1 MEGKILLSVGEED
14 QVSFDE
20 LITMLPTEISAEVLS
35 EEETA
40 TAETIQI
47 KNWTSGAY
55 VQDSEGLWPTE
66 GEFTFAAVLPEEY
79 ELAEE
84 TSPIEAVVS
93 LDGDAVMEMEETAR
107 SCARWYSCQILF
119 R

>member
-66 GEFTFAAVLPEEY
+66 GELP
-79 ELAEE
+79 L
-84 TSPIEAVVS
+84 
-93 LDGDAVMEMEETAR
+93 R
-107 SCARWYSCQILF
+107 LF
-119 R
+119 FRKNMSWRRKRRR

>member
-55 VQDSEGLWPTE
+55 VQVQRDSGRQR
-66 GEFTFAAVLPEEY
+66 ANLP
-79 ELAEE
+79 LRLFSWKNMSWRRKL
-84 TSPIEAVVS
+84 SPIEAVVS
-93 LDGDAVMEMEETAR
+93 LDGER
-107 SCARWYSCQILF
+107 
-119 R
+119 